1 MDPPPAPRV
10 VPGLA
15 PLKLGAVAPPLAP
28 LKLSMT
34 PTDLDL
40 DLYIRLCMNTC
51 FYIGITCSERIDP
64 PPAFRVVPG
73 FVPPELGL
81 TRSIYPSMCIPIHP
95 YLDLYIDIYMG
106 ITCSERMDPPPTFR
120 VVPGLAPLKVG
131 TVAPPYLYPSVSISI
146 HLFESIHP
154 NIYRHHLQ
162 GTHRPSARA
171 KGVAGLRPA

>member
-1 MDPPPAPRV
+1 VLPGFVPPE
-10 VPGLA
+10 
-15 PLKLGAVAPPLAP
+15 LGTVALLLAP

-40 DLYIRLCMNTC
+40 DLSIRLCMNTC
-51 FYIGITCSERIDP
+51 FDIDITCSERIDP

-81 TRSIYPSMCIPIHP
+81 TRSIYPSVYIPIHP

-131 TVAPPYLYPSVSISI
+131 AVAPPYLYPSVSISI

-162 GTHRPSARA
+162 GPHRSP
-171 KGVAGLRPA
+171 AGTEGGPGLGPA